1 MLVAKKR
8 LDPGA
13 DLTQFL
19 HDMIQAR
26 ALRVLPITP
35 EIAALSQSR
44 QFSHGDP
51 ADRIISAT
59 ALYHHARLIST
70 MRSSG
75 SSKCSRL
82 CGDSRKSL
90 QRCHPKPARIRTVA
104 GTQRPAS
111 TNARKSPSM
120 RLNRAGSSM
129 LTVWPGA
136 GADPQPRRQGTRCL
150 MNTPGR
156 DAVVVLVAG

>member
-1 MLVAKKR
+1 MVVLDTNALIYDALQPKRLTPRALRAIEAAGENGEIACSDISLWEIAMLVAKKR

-13 DLTQFL
+13 GLTQFL

-59 ALYHHARLIST
+59 ALYHHARLISADA
-70 MRSSG
+70 
-75 SSKCSRL
+75 KL
-82 CGDSRKSL
+82 RKL
-90 QRCHPKPARIRTVA
+90 EV
-104 GTQRPAS
+104 
-111 TNARKSPSM
+111 
-120 RLNRAGSSM
+120 LEV
-129 LTVWPGA
+129 VW
-136 GADPQPRRQGTRCL
+136 
-150 MNTPGR
+150 
-156 DAVVVLVAG
+156 